1 MIGAMR
7 SILLCSLALLAGS
20 LSMSPA
26 AQAGSSPLAT
36 NALWVRAASTQST
49 PQQLA
54 GEAAQG
60 GVHAL
65 FVKAAD
71 GATVEAQF
79 SAALVGGLRAAGMSV
94 CAWTFAYGGDPQGEA
109 NAALAAVANGA
120 QCLVID
126 AEGQYDGRYGA
137 AQLFVR
143 TLRAKL
149 GRAFPIGLAGQAE
162 ASEHPTFPY
171 SVFLGPGGFGFDLPQ
186 IYWRDLGLGVDGAF
200 AQTMSQNAL
209 YGRPILPVGQLYD
222 EPPAAEVTRFRALT
236 AAFGAP
242 GWSFF
247 DLDGAQPATLAS
259 LGTPPPRL
267 GRRRATLPT
276 IRAGADGDQVV
287 WAQEHL
293 NAAGAKL
300 PVGGFYG
307 ARTARAVAQFQRRRH
322 LPTDGVLTPATW
334 RALLRLRPREPSWA
348 LAPPQSAT
356 QAAP

>member
-1 MIGAMR
+1 MR
-7 SILLCSLALLAGS
+7 SVFACSLALLACS
-20 LSMSPA
+20 LSISVS
-26 AQAGSSPLAT
+26 AQAAGSPLAT
-36 NALWVRAASTQST
+36 NALWVRAVAVQRT

-71 GATVEAQF
+71 GAAQETQF
-79 SAALVGGLRAAGMSV
+79 SPSLVGGLRAAGMSV
-94 CAWTFAYGGDPQGEA
+94 CAWTFAYGEDPQGEA
-109 NAALAAVANGA
+109 RAALAAVANGA
-120 QCLVID
+120 QCLVVD

-162 ASEHPTFPY
+162 AAEHPTFPY

-186 IYWRDLGLGVDGAF
+186 VYWRDLGVGVDAAF
-200 AQTMSQNAL
+200 TQTMSENAV
-209 YGRPILPVGQLYD
+209 YGRPILPVGQLYG
-222 EPPAAEVTRFRALT
+222 EPPVGEVTRFRALA

-247 DLDGAQPATLAS
+247 DLDGAQPTTLAS

-267 GRRRATLPT
+267 GRRRAPFPTL
-276 IRAGADGDQVV
+276 RAGADGDQVV

-293 NAAGAKL
+293 NAAGARL

-307 ARTARAVAQFQRRRH
+307 ARTSRAVAQFQRRHR
-322 LPTDGVLTPATW
+322 LPANGELTPATW

-348 LAPPQSAT
+348 LAPPQSAA